1 MNLFKLTLFSII
13 LSSFSINAAAQNCNN
28 WLSTPALNSTVN
40 IGDLDV
46 AGDQLTVEATINR
59 TLLYILGTTDNSDG
73 DVVSKHNTPADV
85 NYLLRPNNASITT
98 SNGFFITPDICPL
111 LINKTYHIAMVYDGS
126 TLKFYRNGFLMSQVN
141 ATGNLFQNNWN
152 TRFGLYDPSFWKTQ
166 FIGYINEVRIWNVAR
181 TQVQLNNYI
190 NTSLPSPITQ
200 IGLLGYYTF
209 DNLLNKQGNVTFN
222 GTLTGAATINQ
233 TNLNCAFA
241 LDSCA
246 KIISLPQ
253 DNLGGIINTYTSVIG
268 LKPCLNSIEVKNA
281 TTFNIGDTVLL
292 IQMKG
297 AVIDSSNSTSFG
309 TITDYRNA
317 GNYEFNYVK
326 SKIGNLIEFK
336 NILTKNYD
344 IENGKVQL
352 IRVPYFNNA
361 KITFTLTCLPW
372 DGEKGGVLV
381 LNAKE
386 SVNLNA
392 NIDVSGKGFYGAKV
406 NNPKSNSYY
415 CHENEYYYP
424 NDPIKAAPRGEAI
437 TEISLLKS
445 FGKGAVANG
454 GGGGLEHNSGGG
466 GGSNFGIGGSGG
478 NEWNAC
484 SPPSVNGG
492 LGGKSLNYSTTLNKI
507 FLGGGGGG
515 GHCDNIPG
523 FNPDGGNGGGIVMV
537 QTNSFIANT
546 FSIIANGAGAIEC
559 FRDGQA
565 YKCHEGMG
573 GGGGGGSIL
582 LQANTYLDNLTL
594 EIKGGKGA
602 DMNGEIAG
610 KLGPGGGG
618 GGGVTWFSN
627 GIIPVNVIVKK
638 NGGINGVNIDF
649 GNDNFG
655 ATTGQD
661 GSTLFDLNI
670 PIDTVLFKKN
680 IDSTRIKF
688 NISTC
693 NTVNFN
699 GFAFIN
705 KNPIVQWL
713 WDFGDKSIA
722 TTQNNT
728 HIFSVAG
735 TYNIILNA
743 TDNKGCTDSATAII
757 TTTGSEP
764 ADFSYKQDV
773 CNPLSIQ
780 FFALGATPINPKWF
794 YGDSNTSNGV
804 VNPTYLYAAPG
815 TYTVKY
821 VTQNLSCTD
830 TISKNI
836 TVNFT
841 KDNIILTHDTTICFG
856 STKQLLTTP
865 ALLDFCWT
873 PTTNLSDANSANPT
887 TNTTV
892 PITYYFTATVP
903 GNNLIINGD
912 FSGGNT
918 GFTSQYINATPNT
931 TEGQYFVGTNVKTW
945 NALMS
950 NCADHTTGTGKMLLV
965 NGAPVPDVGVWNQTV
980 AVTPN
985 TNYAFSTW
993 IQSLYPP
1000 NPAQLSFSINGS
1012 DIGTPITAS
1021 FTNCVWTQFY
1031 TTWNSGNNTKASIAI
1046 VNKNIFVQGNDFAL
1060 DDISFSAVTIKRD
1073 SVIIKIETPIVK
1085 SGRDTTTCAGEPVQ
1099 LQTSGAATYN
1109 WTPATALSNAGINNP
1124 IASPVNTTQ
1133 YIVTGI
1139 TANGCSA
1146 TDTVIISTNPLPI
1159 IQRTSD
1165 TLICNNVTAQLW
1177 ATGGSSYK
1185 WWPANTLSNPSIFN
1199 PVASPNNNT
1208 LYYLL
1213 VTGANSCTAKDS
1225 VKITL
1230 RPAIVFAV
1238 SPPDTTC
1245 TNKAVQLS
1253 ASGGDSYLW
1262 SPAAMVTDA
1271 GIANPL
1277 SKTNADVAYTVLI
1290 KENTCNTS
1298 KLLNTSL
1305 KVFPV
1310 PVITTSKSNDV
1321 SCTINSAILNASGAT
1336 IYTWS
1341 PAETLS
1347 NNNISN
1353 PVAAPQ
1359 TTTNY
1364 TVSGTDLVTKCTA
1377 TGSITVMV
1385 TKDGEPKF
1393 FIPKGFS
1400 PNGDGL
1406 NDCFKVTHFNYLKS
1420 VEISIYNR
1428 FGYLVFHTTSDNN
1441 CWDGTVKGNPSE
1453 PGNYVYYI
1461 KTENNCASFIKKGNL
1476 VLLR

>member
-13 LSSFSINAAAQNCNN
+13 LSSFSIYAAAQNCNN

-46 AGDQLTVEATINR
+46 TGDQLTVEATINR
-59 TLLYILGTTDNSDG
+59 TLPYILGTTDNSDG

-166 FIGYINEVRIWNVAR
+166 FVGYINEVRIWNVAR
-181 TQVQLNNYI
+181 TQAQVRSYM
-190 NTSLPSPITQ
+190 NTSLPSPSTQ
-200 IGLLGYYTF
+200 SGLLGYYTF
-209 DNLLNKQGNVTFN
+209 NNLINKQGNTLYN
-222 GTLTGAATINQ
+222 GVLTGAATINAIN
-233 TNLNCAFA
+233 TNCTFLT
-241 LDSCA
+241 DSC
-246 KIISLPQ
+246 Q
-253 DNLGGIINTYTSVIG
+253 VVVVNTN
-268 LKPCLNSIEVKNA
+268 C
-281 TTFNIGDTVLL
+281 
-292 IQMKG
+292 Q
-297 AVIDSSNSTSFG
+297 
-309 TITDYRNA
+309 
-317 GNYEFNYVK
+317 
-326 SKIGNLIEFK
+326 
-336 NILTKNYD
+336 
-344 IENGKVQL
+344 
-352 IRVPYFNNA
+352 
-361 KITFTLTCLPW
+361 
-372 DGEKGGVLV
+372 
-381 LNAKE
+381 
-386 SVNLNA
+386 
-392 NIDVSGKGFYGAKV
+392 
-406 NNPKSNSYY
+406 
-415 CHENEYYYP
+415 
-424 NDPIKAAPRGEAI
+424 
-437 TEISLLKS
+437 
-445 FGKGAVANG
+445 
-454 GGGGLEHNSGGG
+454 
-466 GGSNFGIGGSGG
+466 
-478 NEWNAC
+478 
-484 SPPSVNGG
+484 
-492 LGGKSLNYSTTLNKI
+492 
-507 FLGGGGGG
+507 
-515 GHCDNIPG
+515 
-523 FNPDGGNGGGIVMV
+523 
-537 QTNSFIANT
+537 
-546 FSIIANGAGAIEC
+546 
-559 FRDGQA
+559 
-565 YKCHEGMG
+565 
-573 GGGGGGSIL
+573 
-582 LQANTYLDNLTL
+582 
-594 EIKGGKGA
+594 
-602 DMNGEIAG
+602 
-610 KLGPGGGG
+610 
-618 GGGVTWFSN
+618 
-627 GIIPVNVIVKK
+627 
-638 NGGINGVNIDF
+638 
-649 GNDNFG
+649 
-655 ATTGQD
+655 
-661 GSTLFDLNI
+661 
-670 PIDTVLFKKN
+670 
-680 IDSTRIKF
+680 
-688 NISTC
+688 
-693 NTVNFN
+693 
-699 GFAFIN
+699 
-705 KNPIVQWL
+705 
-713 WDFGDKSIA
+713 
-722 TTQNNT
+722 
-728 HIFSVAG
+728 
-735 TYNIILNA
+735 
-743 TDNKGCTDSATAII
+743 
-757 TTTGSEP
+757 
-764 ADFSYKQDV
+764 DFSYKQDV

-794 YGDSNTSNGV
+794 FGDSNTSNGV

-1146 TDTVIISTNPLPI
+1146 TDTVIISTNPLPV

-1225 VKITL
+1225 VKITI
-1230 RPAIVFAV
+1230 RPVIVFAV

-1298 KLLNTSL
+1298 KLLKTSL

-1310 PVITTSKSNDV
+1310 PVVTTSKSNDV
-1321 SCTINSAILNASGAT
+1321 SCTINSAILTASGAT

-1347 NNNISN
+1347 NSIISN